1 MNTTI
6 NMKAKATKYLLVFL
20 ILSQLSNAF
29 LVTEL
34 LISKD
39 NVALSSDID
48 NSAKEDKNTFDSE
61 EESKILEGFFNPIEL
76 LYKTNRYDFFVQ
88 NFTEILKT
96 EDFPPP
102 ERPSLT

>member
-6 NMKAKATKYLLVFL
+6 NMKVKATKYLLVFL

-29 LVTEL
+29 LVTDL
-34 LISKD
+34 LISRD
-39 NVALSSDID
+39 NVALSNDID
-48 NSAKEDKNTFDSE
+48 NSAKEDKNTFDGE
-61 EESKILEGFFNPIEL
+61 EESKILEGFFNPIKL

-88 NFTEILKT
+88 KFTEILKT

-102 ERPSLT
+102 ERYSLT